1 MEGGGEN
8 DSSQELVPPR
18 WINTEE
24 EEEGGVDTP
33 FP

>member
-1 MEGGGEN
+1 MERGGEN

-24 EEEGGVDTP
+24 EEEGVDTP